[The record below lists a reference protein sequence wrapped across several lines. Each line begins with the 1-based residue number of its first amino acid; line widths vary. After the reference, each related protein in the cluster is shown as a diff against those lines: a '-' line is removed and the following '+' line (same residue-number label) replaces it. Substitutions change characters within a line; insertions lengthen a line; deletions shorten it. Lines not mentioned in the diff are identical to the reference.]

1 MIGKRNIG
9 SVAAIG
15 GLSAAIALLTGLPAV
30 SADELADLRANQE
43 LLQKRIDQLSQA
55 PPPGAPGPFV
65 PGFGPEVRPAAAP
78 VTTGSFPRSFLIPGT
93 DTSLRIGGIAW
104 TDVVWYLSGARQ
116 ATALNNNGGNPDG
129 SNNGMGGTGML
140 AAIPLNNTVG
150 HSRSGSFDVSSR
162 PSRLLFDA
170 RTPTAWGEVKAYIEM
185 DFAHANENVIEN
197 TTQGVT
203 AGWAPRLRRAYG
215 TIGGFEA
222 GQDQGMF
229 HDPDADPELL
239 DFGGL
244 ASSAGRAR
252 VPQVKYTYQGP
263 YGLVFTGGFESPV
276 PRAMSLFGQYDIDTQ
291 VTATIAPCSATGNTA
306 VTLPVTTA
314 CIPSAAFFD
323 ALKSSRPEMIGTAR
337 INNPWG
343 HLQIGAV
350 VRTDQLNDGQYLD
363 RTYLGY
369 GGTISGD
376 VHPFS
381 GAPGALGKDDLGF
394 GTTGGVQLG
403 GQVPNGA
410 GLNTNYGGPLNVP
423 GLGLVNPLAQTAG
436 TTAGTTA
443 AWGSRGTAGVVSGI
457 NVKQAYDRVVS
468 TTSPSN
474 YTGWVWYQH
483 WWTENLRSTIDVSG
497 IWNTINTTVTAGC
510 TSCNKLLGLT
520 HANLVWSP
528 VAFVDLGVEY
538 QWGHRV
544 TTQNF
549 KGDAYG
555 LQGTMRVRF

>member
-1 MIGKRNIG
+1 
-9 SVAAIG
+9 
-15 GLSAAIALLTGLPAV
+15 
-30 SADELADLRANQE
+30 
-43 LLQKRIDQLSQA
+43 
-55 PPPGAPGPFV
+55 
-65 PGFGPEVRPAAAP
+65 
-78 VTTGSFPRSFLIPGT
+78 
-93 DTSLRIGGIAW
+93 
-104 TDVVWYLSGARQ
+104 
-116 ATALNNNGGNPDG
+116 
-129 SNNGMGGTGML
+129 
-140 AAIPLNNTVG
+140 
-150 HSRSGSFDVSSR
+150 
-162 PSRLLFDA
+162 
-170 RTPTAWGEVKAYIEM
+170 
-185 DFAHANENVIEN
+185 
-197 TTQGVT
+197 
-203 AGWAPRLRRAYG
+203 
-215 TIGGFEA
+215 
-222 GQDQGMF
+222 
-229 HDPDADPELL
+229 
-239 DFGGL
+239 
-244 ASSAGRAR
+244 
-252 VPQVKYTYQGP
+252 
-263 YGLVFTGGFESPV
+263 
-276 PRAMSLFGQYDIDTQ
+276 
-291 VTATIAPCSATGNTA
+291 
-306 VTLPVTTA
+306 
-314 CIPSAAFFD
+314 
-323 ALKSSRPEMIGTAR
+323 LKSSWPEMIGTAR

-443 AWGSRGTAGVVSGI
+443 AWGSRGTAGMVSGI

-468 TTSPSN
+468 TTSPSSH
-474 YTGWVWYQH
+474 TGWVWYQH
-483 WWTENLRSTIDVSG
+483 WWTENLRSTLETSA
-497 IWNTINTTVTAGC
+497 IWNSINTNVTAGC
-510 TSCNKLLGLT
+510 TSCNKLLGMA

-528 VAFVDLGVEY
+528 VAFVDIGIEY
-538 QWGHRV
+538 AWGHRV